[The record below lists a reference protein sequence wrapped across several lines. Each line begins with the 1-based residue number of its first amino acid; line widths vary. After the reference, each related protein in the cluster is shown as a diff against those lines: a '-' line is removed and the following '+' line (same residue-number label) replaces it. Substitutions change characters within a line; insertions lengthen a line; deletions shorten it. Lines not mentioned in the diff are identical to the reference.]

1 MYLVES
7 NDSNG
12 GSLNNDATRH
22 IYVYITYIKKTYRK
36 GTPMT
41 TKYRDVVS
49 LMEDMSL

>member
-1 MYLVES
+1 MMLLDIYMCIL
-7 NDSNG
+7 
-12 GSLNNDATRH
+12 H
-22 IYVYITYIKKTYRK
+22 ILKKKKTYRK